1 MIDISVVIPLYNE
14 SESLEEL
21 SVHIHNVMDREKF
34 KYEIIFIDD
43 GSNDDSWDIIEKL
56 SRSNSQ
62 IKGLRFRRNYG
73 KSAALHEGFQVT
85 SGNVIITMDS
95 DLQDNPDEIPDLY
108 RMIMENNYDL
118 VSGWKKK
125 RHDPLSKTMPT
136 KIFNSVTRLV
146 TGIKLHDFNCG
157 LKAYKYSVVKTI
169 EVYGEMHRYIPFI
182 AKRAGFTRIGEK
194 VVKHQERKYGK
205 TKFGVERFINGFLD
219 LLSIYFV
226 SLFGKKPMHFFGTLG
241 ILFFISGGI
250 ISLWLIGEKIYG
262 VAHNLITREIT
273 DQPLFYLALVAMII
287 GSQLFLTG
295 FLAEMISRNSPERNK
310 YIISEK
316 INT

>member
-108 RMIMENNYDL
+108 RMIMEDNYDL